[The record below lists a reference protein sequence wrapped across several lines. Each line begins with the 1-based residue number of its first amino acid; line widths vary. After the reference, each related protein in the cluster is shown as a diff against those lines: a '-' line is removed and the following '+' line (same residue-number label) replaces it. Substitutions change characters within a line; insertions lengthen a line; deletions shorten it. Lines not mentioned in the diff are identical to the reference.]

1 MRAVRPAAHL
11 MPTALRQRLARWLF
25 LVGGRASHDVV
36 LVQRRV
42 FIVPTRLGF
51 AFAGTLILMLV
62 ASVNYNLSLGYVL
75 TFLLGAMGLNAM
87 LHTYRNLA
95 NLHVAS
101 THSTPVYAGD
111 RARYTVEIGNPS
123 GYARYAVA
131 LTRDGSDATLVD
143 VPARQVSLA
152 SIAVDA
158 PHRGISRPGRLT
170 LYTNYPLGLY
180 RAWSYLELDLSCLVY
195 PRPGPPG
202 IPLPTQTAAHR
213 DGAASGAGEDDFAG
227 LRPYHAGDS
236 PRHVAW
242 KASARGDAL
251 LAKQF
256 SGRALAECWLDWH
269 ETPPHLDIEVR
280 LSWLTR
286 WVLDAH
292 AAHIGY
298 GLKLPGV
305 AVPISVGELHRA
317 RCLEAL
323 ALFQA
328 NDA

>member
-1 MRAVRPAAHL
+1 MRPAAYL
-11 MPTALRQRLARWLF
+11 MPTALRQRFARWLF
-25 LVGGRASHDVV
+25 LVGGAASHDVV

-42 FIVPTRLGF
+42 FILPTRLGF
-51 AFAGTLILMLV
+51 AFAGTLALMLI
-62 ASVNYNLSLGYVL
+62 ASVNYTLSLGYVL
-75 TFLLGAMGLNAM
+75 TFLLGAMGLNAI

-95 NLHVAS
+95 NLRVAS
-101 THSTPVYAGD
+101 THSAPVYAGE

-123 GYARYAVA
+123 GYGRYAIA
-131 LTRDGSDATLVD
+131 LTRDGSDVTLVD

-158 PHRGISRPGRLT
+158 PHRGILRPGRLT
-170 LYTNYPLGLY
+170 LYTHYPLGLY
-180 RAWSYLELDLSCLVY
+180 RAWSYLELDLSCVVY
-195 PRPGPPG
+195 PRPAPRG
-202 IPLPTQTAAHR
+202 ISLPMQTAAHR

-227 LRPYHAGDS
+227 LRPYHVGDS

-256 SGRALAECWLDWH
+256 SGRAAAECWLDWH
-269 ETPPHLDIEVR
+269 QTPPHLDTEGR

-292 AAHIGY
+292 ALNIGY
-298 GLKLPGV
+298 GLKLPGLV
-305 AVPISVGELHRA
+305 VPISVGELHRA

-323 ALFQA
+323 ALFPA
-328 NDA
+328 TDA